1 VADARIERDREHGF
15 GARTWYFPDGDRP
28 PMVQG
33 SPEPHEAL
41 MILNVSDRTAQI
53 LLDVFWTD
61 RPPTFGLP
69 VSVEAERV
77 VSLRAPWSEV
87 DADGAPFDIPVRTQ
101 YALRVR
107 SDVPVIC
114 QYGRLEMVPS
124 FALYTTMGLHDG
136 VDG

>member
-1 VADARIERDREHGF
+1 MADARIERDREHGF

>member
-1 VADARIERDREHGF
+1 MADARIERDREHGF

-41 MILNVSDRTAQI
+41 MILNVSDRTAQV